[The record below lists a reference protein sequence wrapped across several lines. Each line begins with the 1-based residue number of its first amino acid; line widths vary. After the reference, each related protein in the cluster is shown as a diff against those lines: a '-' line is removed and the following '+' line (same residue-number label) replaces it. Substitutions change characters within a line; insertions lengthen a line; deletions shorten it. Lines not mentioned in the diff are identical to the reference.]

1 MNEYA
6 DAEPQQLE
14 VVSVSALEQM
24 ERAQTDIQINT
35 AKRYPRQLSVVKKDM
50 LTLATLDK
58 ATAETCFYTLRR
70 KDNQAPGGF
79 KVIQGPSARMA
90 EIAVNSFGN
99 IKAGSRIIGNDGKMI
114 TAQAVCH
121 DLEKNVCISIEVK
134 RRITTRDG
142 KTFGEDM
149 QVVTGNAAC
158 SIALRNA
165 VFKVIPMALIKPI
178 YDAAK
183 KCAVGDMKGLAERRV
198 AAMKKFE
205 EIGVTNARV
214 YATFEIKGLED
225 ISLEILE
232 QMIGIWTAIS
242 DGDTT
247 IDDAF
252 PLTPKTEAPKF
263 EQPKTA
269 NTVAEVVKTAQV
281 DPPQDS
287 SNTELNPAPK
297 SEKVKR
303 AKAKEPVAEVVQPST
318 TQTASS
324 SAATSAVS
332 GPQSEP
338 SSSQEASS
346 SAPSVPADYSPDF
359 DHPIESIGILLQR
372 DSITEEQFTAYVKR
386 IRLLKP
392 DAPSYRDMLTSKAVS
407 LFSTWLAHAKAAK
420 ETVVAK

>member
-1 MNEYA
+1 MIENTESSP
-6 DAEPQQLE
+6 ELE
-14 VVSVSALEQM
+14 VVSTSALEQM
-24 ERAQTDIQINT
+24 ERAQTDIQITT

-70 KDNQAPGGF
+70 RDPQAPGGF
-79 KVIQGPSARMA
+79 KVIQGPSARLA

-99 IKAGSRIIGNDGKMI
+99 IKAGSRIIGNDGRMI

-178 YDAAK
+178 YDSAK
-183 KCAVGDMKGLAERRV
+183 KCAVGDAAGLAERRV
-198 AAMKKFE
+198 SGLKKFE
-205 EIGVTNARV
+205 EIGVSNARV
-214 YATFEIKGLED
+214 FATFDIRGLED

-232 QMIGIWTAIS
+232 QMIGTWTAIQ

-247 IDDAF
+247 IEEAF
-252 PLTPKTEAPKF
+252 PVAGKTEAPKF
-263 EQPKTA
+263 EQPKSA
-269 NTVAEVVKTAQV
+269 KTVAEVIKTAQV
-281 DPPQDS
+281 DPPGDA
-287 SNTELNPAPK
+287 SNAELNPAPK
-297 SEKVKR
+297 QEKVKR
-303 AKAKEPVAEVVQPST
+303 AKQTPST
-318 TQTASS
+318 PAEPAASTPTPDPTP
-324 SAATSAVS
+324 A
-332 GPQSEP
+332 P
-338 SSSQEASS
+338 SSST
-346 SAPSVPADYSPDF
+346 VPADYQPDF
-359 DHPIESIGILLQR
+359 DHPIESIAKLLER
-372 DSITEEQFTAYVKR
+372 DGITEEQFNAYIKR

-392 DAPSYRDMLTSKAVS
+392 DAAGYRDMLVSKAVS
-407 LFSTWLAHAKAAK
+407 MFSGWKGHAEAAK
-420 ETVVAK
+420 QTVVAK